1 METIFKPICQM
12 KDKYGL
18 LLITADVGLI
28 VIKTTIMRC
37 VIQNSDVPETEK
49 SEEQDETCY

>member
-1 METIFKPICQM
+1 M

>member
-1 METIFKPICQM
+1 M

-37 VIQNSDVPETEK
+37 VIQNGDVPETEK